1 MVTQLEVLEVSAR
14 INYKDR
20 TKNNNGWRYTLNH
33 KVPGA
38 EKELQL
44 VIMDNKSP
52 QITKGIEFFQGQ
64 GVNVTC
70 VKGEVKKDQTGN
82 VLPAGPPD
90 NHWYECYT
98 MELNEKVPA
107 GGGNSPPDPRR
118 SKEMVI
124 WQYCVINMAHVLS
137 RDVSL
142 VESLRTKGSP
152 DYYPKA
158 FWLEVREGATKLY
171 KLIQAGG
178 PVPNP
183 EPAPTPEAV
192 SEVVPEVVPDPELL
206 PPLPDEVHDPEDD
219 NLPF

>member
-1 MVTQLEVLEVSAR
+1 
-14 INYKDR
+14 
-20 TKNNNGWRYTLNH
+20 
-33 KVPGA
+33 
-38 EKELQL
+38 
-44 VIMDNKSP
+44 MDNKSP
-52 QITKGIEFFQGQ
+52 QICGGIEFFQGQ
-64 GVNVTC
+64 GVNVKC
-70 VKGEVKKDQTGN
+70 AKGEVKKDQSGN
-82 VLPAGPPD
+82 ALDAGPPD

-98 MELNEKVPA
+98 MQLNDKLTTPA
-107 GGGNSPPDPRR
+107 GNPLSDPRR

-124 WQYCVINMAHVLS
+124 WQDCVINMAHVLS

-152 DYYPKA
+152 DYYPRA

-183 EPAPTPEAV
+183 EPVPTPAPKAV
-192 SEVVPEVVPDPELL
+192 SEVVPEVVPDQESL
-206 PPLPDEVHDPEDD
+206 PPLPDEVHDPEDE